1 MFATMVGKDSQ
12 DARPVCG
19 ILTAALPSHKL
30 QDFWNDGGGGS
41 GSGGGQGAA
50 ASPRK
55 DLTA

>member
-1 MFATMVGKDSQ
+1 MVGKDSQ

-19 ILTAALPSHKL
+19 ILTAALLSHKL
-30 QDFWNDGGGGS
+30 QDFWNDGGGG
-41 GSGGGQGAA
+41 GGGQGAA

>member
-1 MFATMVGKDSQ
+1 MVGKDSQ